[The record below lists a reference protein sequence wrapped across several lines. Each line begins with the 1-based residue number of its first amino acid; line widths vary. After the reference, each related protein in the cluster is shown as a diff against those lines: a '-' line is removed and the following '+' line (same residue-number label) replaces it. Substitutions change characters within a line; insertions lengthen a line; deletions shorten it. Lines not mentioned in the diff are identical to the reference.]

1 MLKIISFLLLA
12 VFAFADIVKIYATK
26 IIEKNNVIY
35 LQKPYLIYNDQLYIQ
50 ADRGVIK
57 DKQHAKLIGHVV
69 LFYNDSVMSSNEVEV
84 VTKNNLEINSSF
96 YYDRQINLWFKS
108 KIASIKQQNMLYFK
122 DTIFSSCCVNNPDW
136 YIYVK
141 KGNFNKKTKYIKLYN
156 LTLYIHNTPVFYF
169 PFFFSSFNKQRKSGL
184 LRPYVGYSV
193 KEGFLYS
200 QPIYL
205 APSIRYDLQFTP
217 TIRTKRGKGIF
228 STFRFVDSPY
238 SFGILKGGMFF
249 DKDKYY
255 KEYNLAHKKHFGYEF
270 NYKRDKVFD
279 NDKLYIDIKYA
290 NDVDYFYLNPKN
302 YTFDQTYL
310 TDKIIT
316 SKINYL
322 KEFNNSVFGIYN
334 RYFIDTSLL
343 NNEYVLQVLPQ
354 LNYHIFEKK
363 KKFLISSFDY
373 NFYNYYSEKG
383 NRYFVNSFN
392 LPISISSSLFNNYLN
407 FKISEIFKGEYG
419 NFYNSSIPPSYY
431 FNTYTQFKLFTSLTK
446 NEGFIHVI
454 SPQLTFNFKNYNNS
468 KINSDDILK
477 YASVKNSISFDLF
490 QIFQNNDFYIEHT
503 FHQFYNIKEKQSEPM
518 ENQVKLNCDDFNLT
532 ENNKFDWE
540 LKRVIYNALTF
551 SFSFFKN
558 KVSISHI
565 YQYSP
570 NLKTIDFEIER
581 NINAYK
587 KIFFEYNYD
596 MINRYPKFWL
606 FGVNLNKKCWQYNF
620 SFKKSLTPVLKENGI
635 SYNVDYV
642 LSFFVNFYP
651 IGGLKQSILFK

>member
-1 MLKIISFLLLA
+1 
-12 VFAFADIVKIYATK
+12 
-26 IIEKNNVIY
+26 
-35 LQKPYLIYNDQLYIQ
+35 
-50 ADRGVIK
+50 
-57 DKQHAKLIGHVV
+57 
-69 LFYNDSVMSSNEVEV
+69 
-84 VTKNNLEINSSF
+84 
-96 YYDRQINLWFKS
+96 
-108 KIASIKQQNMLYFK
+108 
-122 DTIFSSCCVNNPDW
+122 
-136 YIYVK
+136 
-141 KGNFNKKTKYIKLYN
+141 
-156 LTLYIHNTPVFYF
+156 
-169 PFFFSSFNKQRKSGL
+169 
-184 LRPYVGYSV
+184 
-193 KEGFLYS
+193 
-200 QPIYL
+200 
-205 APSIRYDLQFTP
+205 
-217 TIRTKRGKGIF
+217 
-228 STFRFVDSPY
+228 
-238 SFGILKGGMFF
+238 
-249 DKDKYY
+249 
-255 KEYNLAHKKHFGYEF
+255 
-270 NYKRDKVFD
+270 
-279 NDKLYIDIKYA
+279 
-290 NDVDYFYLNPKN
+290 
-302 YTFDQTYL
+302 
-310 TDKIIT
+310 
-316 SKINYL
+316 
-322 KEFNNSVFGIYN
+322 
-334 RYFIDTSLL
+334 
-343 NNEYVLQVLPQ
+343 